1 MALVFTA
8 ETTLR
13 GQALLSVGARA
24 CRPGRDLGH
33 EARSGRRGAAN
44 AGTPDGRW

>member
-8 ETTLR
+8 EATLQ

-24 CRPGRDLGH
+24 CRAGRDLGN
-33 EARSGRRGAAN
+33 ETRSGRRDAVKDSH
-44 AGTPDGRW
+44 PDGRW